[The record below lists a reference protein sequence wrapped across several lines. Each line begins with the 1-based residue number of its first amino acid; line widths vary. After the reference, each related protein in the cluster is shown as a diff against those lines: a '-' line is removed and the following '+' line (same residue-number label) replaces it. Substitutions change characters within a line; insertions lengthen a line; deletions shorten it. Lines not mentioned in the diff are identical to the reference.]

1 MHQTHDDLVLHY
13 YGESG
18 DDTARLDLH
27 LASCADCRSALQRLQ
42 HALALVE
49 ASGEGEPAAGY
60 EATMWA
66 RLQDHLVETPTPWWQ
81 RLWQGPATRWA
92 LAASM
97 AVVAAIAFYAGRQ
110 GREVV
115 APATTAGKTPST
127 VAAEGPAEGPARAR
141 LLDLAVGDHLVRA
154 QLVLSEVA
162 NGAPGDD
169 GVALASERLRA
180 TDLVAT
186 NRLVRQTAA
195 LAGDESLDVVL
206 DDLERVL
213 VEIANAPDETTA
225 DDWTALKARIETQS
239 LLFRVRVLTDELR
252 ARQRPETNF
261 RKGPT
266 S

>member
-1 MHQTHDDLVLHY
+1 MHPTHDHLVLHY

-27 LASCADCRSALQRLQ
+27 LASCAECRGALQRLQ
-42 HALALVE
+42 QALALVE
-49 ASGEGEPAAGY
+49 ASGEGEPGAGY

-66 RLQDHLVETPTPWWQ
+66 RLQNQLLTPAPWWQ
-81 RLWQGPATRWA
+81 RLWQGGAARWA
-92 LAASM
+92 VAAAM
-97 AVVAAIAFYAGRQ
+97 AGVAAIAFYAGRQ
-110 GREVV
+110 GRDVV
-115 APATTAGKTPST
+115 EPTPAVATSISTAAA
-127 VAAEGPAEGPARAR
+127 AAEAPARAR

-154 QLVLSEVA
+154 QLVLTEVA
-162 NGAPGDD
+162 NGASDD
-169 GVALASERLRA
+169 AGAALASERQRA

-195 LAGDESLDVVL
+195 LAGDDSLDVVL

-213 VEIANAPDETTA
+213 VEIANAPDDATA

-252 ARQRPETNF
+252 ARQRPETNL